1 MADQLAFLT
10 MWIAGWRVCK
20 RTTSASRTPK
30 WSNLSSAGSN
40 CTALWTHIEVIPRAF
55 SQIVQSASTFE
66 SLDELQDGRPGE
78 AMYLSAFRARILA
91 AAAWLFS
98 STGALAQDSFA
109 DPQGSGVLVS
119 AVGWLQ
125 GTLLG
130 TIATVAAVIAVAT
143 VGFMMLTGRI
153 NWRYGAT
160 VILGCFILFG
170 ASSIVAG
177 IHSTATLGQ

>member
-1 MADQLAFLT
+1 MLKRLRAAVAAIVLLA
-10 MWIAGWRVCK
+10 
-20 RTTSASRTPK
+20 P
-30 WSNLSSAGSN
+30 
-40 CTALWTHIEVIPRAF
+40 TAPV
-55 SQIVQSASTFE
+55 
-66 SLDELQDGRPGE
+66 
-78 AMYLSAFRARILA
+78 
-91 AAAWLFS
+91 
-98 STGALAQDSFA
+98 LAQDSYS

-119 AVGWLQ
+119 AVSWLQ

-130 TIATVAAVIAVAT
+130 TVATVVAVIAVAS

-153 NWRYGAT
+153 NWRYGVT